1 MPEHKDITDPN
12 LHEPKGVASAT
23 AGQVYVAN
31 GSGSGTWGK
40 PTAANTTV
48 LDSSGYFTGN
58 TVEEVLEEIYEKHFY
73 FYDRIPDVSSASFVL
88 VPVPENMS
96 IQMIRFVL
104 GGAITSDD
112 DTLTITRGVD
122 NALLGTQTITQ
133 SGSAEGST
141 FDFTPASN
149 QLINS
154 TTHKYIKIATDG
166 ASGSAV
172 PLYFTVIATR
182 G

>member
-23 AGQVYVAN
+23 SGQVYVAN
-31 GSGSGTWGK
+31 GSGSGTWSK
-40 PTAANTTV
+40 PSASNVTV
-48 LDSSGYFTGN
+48 TDSNGYFSGSD
-58 TVEEVLEEIYEKHFY
+58 VESVLEELYEKQIY
-73 FYDRIPDVSSASFVL
+73 FYDRILDVSSASFVL
-88 VPVPENMS
+88 VPIPENMT

-104 GGAITSDD
+104 GGAITTAD

-122 NALLGTQTITQ
+122 NAVLGTQVITQ

-141 FDFTPASN
+141 FDFTPSSNAS
-149 QLINS
+149 INS
-154 TTHKYIKIATDG
+154 SSNKYLKIATDG